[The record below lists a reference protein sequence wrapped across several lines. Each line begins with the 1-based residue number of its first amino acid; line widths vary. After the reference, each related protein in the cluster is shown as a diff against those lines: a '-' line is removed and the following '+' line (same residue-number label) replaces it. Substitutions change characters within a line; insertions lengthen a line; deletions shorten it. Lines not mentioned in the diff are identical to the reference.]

1 MCYTGLFRRIIP
13 FALTFAVGLL
23 VASLFVPIALPGA
36 GWRPNRANRFHEMQ
50 RLRTE
55 NDQLREKLRQARTEN
70 EALRQSAGDM
80 DFVIPEVDT
89 PSDWELDAHH
99 PPPPPKKPKPGRT
112 DTLR

>member
-1 MCYTGLFRRIIP
+1 
-13 FALTFAVGLL
+13 
-23 VASLFVPIALPGA
+23 
-36 GWRPNRANRFHEMQ
+36 MQ